1 MTAIPEGASGEHRWP
16 AVAALLVAL
25 ALYLALP
32 STFLPV
38 LRYAVVGIGLLL
50 LIPLLV
56 VNPVRMH
63 RQTAWTRG
71 ISVAQ
76 ALLLAAA
83 NQVMLVELI
92 VSLVEPA
99 TGSGTRLL
107 LSAAQ
112 VWLTNVIAFA
122 LVMWELDRGGP
133 VVRRALDRAALP
145 PADIRFAQDEDH
157 DAIEEVAAASS
168 RVAGWRP
175 RFGDYLYSSLS
186 NSMAFSASD
195 SIPLSGRAKALMGL
209 QAFSGFV
216 LLALVIA
223 RAVSLV
229 SAS

>member
-1 MTAIPEGASGEHRWP
+1 MTAIPEGGRGEHRWP

-25 ALYLALP
+25 AMYLALP
-32 STFLPV
+32 STFLPA
-38 LRYAVVGIGLLL
+38 LRYTVVGIGLVL

-56 VNPVRMH
+56 VNPVRLH
-63 RQTAWTRG
+63 RQTPWTRG
-71 ISVAQ
+71 LSVAQ
-76 ALLLAAA
+76 ALLLAGA

-92 VSLVEPA
+92 LSLTQPTA
-99 TGSGTRLL
+99 GSGSRIL

-122 LVMWELDRGGP
+122 LVLWELDRGGP
-133 VVRRALDRAALP
+133 VVRRARDRADLP
-145 PADIRFAQDEDH
+145 AADLRFAQDEDH
-157 DAIEEVAAASS
+157 DAIDEVAAASS
-168 RVAGWRP
+168 RHAGWLP
-175 RFGDYLYSSLS
+175 RFGDYLYTSLS

-223 RAVSLV
+223 RAVSLFR
-229 SAS
+229 